1 MPSVRRQYIVYGLV
15 VDSDTP
21 FPELVYRPA
30 ARVVSCPDVRVRLGD
45 SQCGVCEPLDWLFVD
60 RLPDGAPWMG
70 CARVEHGYLVR
81 FFRFADFR
89 ISPSANEVVCSRV
102 EAGTSSET
110 VRHLLLDQVFPL
122 VLSRLGR
129 QALHATAVVTPSGVC
144 AFAGPTGSGKSTL
157 AASFFVAGYPV
168 FGDDCLAL
176 SADVRIM
183 AAPAYPGVRLWEDA
197 AVHLL
202 GESRNAIP
210 VAQYTSKRRAL
221 GDEIARNFPSDPLPL
236 IRVYRPIKDENGV
249 TSPSVESLSPRE
261 AFLEVVSVIFLLD
274 VDDQAALS
282 RHFSFVRRIVAEVP
296 VKRLRMP
303 NDLSALP
310 AVRRA
315 VLADLENENA

>member
-1 MPSVRRQYIVYGLV
+1 VKWRQYIVYGLV
-15 VDSDTP
+15 VDSDTAL
-21 FPELVYRPA
+21 PELVSGPA
-30 ARVVSCPDVRVRLGD
+30 AQIASCPDVRVRLGD
-45 SQCGVCEPLDWLFVD
+45 RQPHVYEPLHWLFVD

-70 CARVEHGYLVR
+70 CAKVEHGYLVR

-89 ISPSANEVVCSRV
+89 ISPSANEVVCTRV

-110 VRHLLLDQVFPL
+110 VRHLLLNQVFPL

-157 AASFFVAGYPV
+157 AASFFMAGYPV

-176 SADVRIM
+176 SSDDRIM
-183 AAPAYPGVRLWEDA
+183 ATPAYPGVRLWGDA
-197 AVHLL
+197 AAYLL
-202 GESRNAIP
+202 GEPQIVVP
-210 VAQYTSKRRAL
+210 VAQYTPKRRAL
-221 GDEIARNFPSDPLPL
+221 GDEIARNFPNDPLPL
-236 IRVYRPIKDENGV
+236 IRVYRPIKDDKGA
-249 TSPSVESLSPRE
+249 TCPSVESLSPRE
-261 AFLEVVSVIFLLD
+261 AFMEVVSVIFLLD
-274 VDDQAALS
+274 VDDRATLS
-282 RHFSFVRRIVAEVP
+282 RHFCVVRRIVAEVP

-315 VLADLENENA
+315 VLADLENIR

>member
-1 MPSVRRQYIVYGLV
+1 VTCRQYIVYGLV
-15 VDSDTP
+15 VHSDTP
-21 FPELVYRPA
+21 LPELANHQA
-30 ARVVSCPDVRVRLGD
+30 ARFASHPDVRVLLGD
-45 SQCGVCEPLDWLFVD
+45 RQAHVYEALDWLFVD
-60 RLPDGAPWMG
+60 RLPDGVPWMG
-70 CARVEHGYLVR
+70 CARVEDGYLVR

-89 ISPSANEVVCSRV
+89 ISPSANEVVCTRV

-110 VRHLLLDQVFPL
+110 IRHLLLNQVFPL

-157 AASFFVAGYPV
+157 AASFFMAGYPV

-176 SADVRIM
+176 SPDGRIM
-183 AAPAYPGVRLWEDA
+183 AAPAYPGVRLWGDA
-197 AVHLL
+197 AACLL
-202 GESRNAIP
+202 GEPQVVVP
-210 VAQYTSKRRAL
+210 VAQYTSKMRLL
-221 GDEIARNFPSDPLPL
+221 GDEIAQNFPSEPLPL
-236 IRVYRPIKDENGV
+236 IGVYRPIKDDKGV

-261 AFLEVVSVIFLLD
+261 AFMEIVSVIFLLD

-282 RHFSFVRRIVAEVP
+282 RHFCFVRRIVAEVP

-303 NDLSALP
+303 NDLSALS

-315 VLADLENENA
+315 VLADLENA